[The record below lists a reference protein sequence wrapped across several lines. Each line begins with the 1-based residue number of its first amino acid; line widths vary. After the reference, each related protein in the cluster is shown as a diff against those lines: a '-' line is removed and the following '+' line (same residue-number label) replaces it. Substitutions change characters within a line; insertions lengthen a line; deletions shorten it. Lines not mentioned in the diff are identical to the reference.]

1 MSNKNLLMSFVT
13 GAAAGAVLG
22 ILFAPTSGEE
32 TRRKILKAK
41 QKSANYLD
49 ELVEE
54 GKKTWYKTKGKIE
67 SGTGI
72 AANELDD
79 FISHILKTG
88 EAWWAKTKNKTADL
102 VDEAGNTL
110 EDIADDGKKGIKQIA
125 KEGRSSVAELQNHFS

>member
-32 TRRKILKAK
+32 TRRKILRAK

-54 GKKTWYKTKGKIE
+54 GKKTWYKTKGKVE
-67 SGTGI
+67 SGAGI
-72 AANELDD
+72 AAEELDD
-79 FISHILKTG
+79 FVSHILKTG
-88 EAWWAKTKNKTADL
+88 EAWWAKTKNKTSAL

-125 KEGRSSVAELQNHFS
+125 KEGRSSVGELQNHFS

>member
-54 GKKTWYKTKGKIE
+54 GKKTWYKTKGKVE
-67 SGTGI
+67 SGAGI
-72 AANELDD
+72 AAEELDD
-79 FISHILKTG
+79 FVSHILKTG
-88 EAWWAKTKNKTADL
+88 EAWWAKTKNKTSAL

-110 EDIADDGKKGIKQIA
+110 EDIAEDGKKGIKQIA
-125 KEGRSSVAELQNHFS
+125 KEGRSSVSELQNHFS